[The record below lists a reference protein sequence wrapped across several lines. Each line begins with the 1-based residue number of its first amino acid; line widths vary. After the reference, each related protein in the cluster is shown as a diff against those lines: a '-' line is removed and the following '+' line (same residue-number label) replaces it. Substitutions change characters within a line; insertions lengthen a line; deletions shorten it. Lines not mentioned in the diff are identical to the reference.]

1 LVLLISSPS
10 AFQTFGLKTKTNPL
24 KLILP
29 MATKTI
35 FDAYSTYS
43 AIPEYKNQS
52 SVLISTL
59 GRYLIEAWGGQAP
72 LGDRTTPRERIAIE
86 DFLKTLPTTLLV
98 DSVKVLEE
106 AFEVKKIS
114 KANSKSYKSAYKS
127 FVDWAQNNGYY
138 SLKAELIVKA
148 TASETKPTLF
158 KRQPNG
164 SGQKVK
170 KNYHGKSCKQPYA
183 LMAKYSGSGVRG
195 GKLIYPNDYINDDL
209 EKELDAFK
217 KFRCQNHNCCKAT
230 IEKDINLI
238 FRILGWL
245 HRYKDLPLEELSLK
259 SIINFIQLKVPKKEA
274 INSKGKYN
282 HSIHMLK
289 KATARQ
295 DAVDLANENRNLIQE
310 YIDFLGC
317 HPNTKKIAIEACIAV
332 AKFVFR
338 NELGTDDYIDET
350 DLPIIRRLNQLFYIF
365 SKKAKSTPPS
375 IAHADKSIPWEQA
388 IGVLEL
394 YRQRADATKMDC
406 GVERDKNTIINN
418 LQTFL
423 SLAFM
428 LLIPVDRARTYYELE
443 LGKTFVHGIYS
454 GGRFTPASLMQD
466 PSIAVWYIHLMP
478 GDYKTGKIY
487 GEYWGIMPNVQFS
500 DGQKLYEYIDRW
512 LNEGREYKQKCNHNF
527 FFRQMEK
534 YKALNSSDWG
544 KRIKEVF
551 AHETGI
557 PVTPK
562 ELRKMYVTYL
572 NDQQA
577 TNAELKG
584 AAKAMHHSQSMQEKI
599 YNSQNILDSIAPVYA
614 LNERMHKMAFT
625 PAA

>member
-1 LVLLISSPS
+1 
-10 AFQTFGLKTKTNPL
+10 
-24 KLILP
+24 

-35 FDAYSTYS
+35 FDAYSAYS

-52 SVLISTL
+52 SVLISTI
-59 GRYLIEAWGGQAP
+59 GRYLIEAWGGQSP
-72 LGDRTTPRERIAIE
+72 SGDRTTPRERIAIE

-127 FVDWAQNNGYY
+127 FVDWVQKNRYY
-138 SLKAELIVKA
+138 TLKAELIVKA

-164 SGQKVK
+164 RGRKVK
-170 KNYHGKSCKQPYA
+170 DNYHGKSSKQPYA
-183 LMAKYSGSGVRG
+183 LMAKYNASSVMSGE
-195 GKLIYPNDYINDDL
+195 LIYPNDYINKDL
-209 EKELDAFK
+209 AENLEEFKE
-217 KFRCQNHNCCKAT
+217 FRCENHNCSKGT
-230 IEKDINLI
+230 LKKDIQHI
-238 FRILGWL
+238 YRILGWL
-245 HRYKDLPLEELSLK
+245 HRYKSLPLEELSLK
-259 SIINFIQLKVPKKEA
+259 SIINFIQLNIPRKEA
-274 INSKGKYN
+274 IDSKGKYN
-282 HSIHMLK
+282 YHKHILK
-289 KATARQ
+289 KAMAREE
-295 DAVDLANENRNLIQE
+295 AMDLANKNRNLIQE
-310 YIDFLGC
+310 FIDFVGG

-350 DLPIIRRLNQLFYIF
+350 DLPIIRRLNQLCNTL

-375 IAHADKSIPWEQA
+375 VAHADKSILWEEA
-388 IGVLEL
+388 INLLEL
-394 YRQRADATKMDC
+394 CRQKADAIRMGC
-406 GVERDKNTIINN
+406 GRKRDKNAIVND
-418 LQTFL
+418 LQIFL

-443 LGKTFVHGIYS
+443 IGKTFVRGIYE
-454 GGRFTPASLMQD
+454 GGRFTPESKMQD

-512 LNEGREYKQKCNHNF
+512 LNEGREYKQKCNHNL
-527 FFRQMEK
+527 FFRQIKK
-534 YKALNSSDWG
+534 YETLNSSGWSG
-544 KRIKEVF
+544 RIKDVF
-551 AHETGI
+551 AQETGI

-572 NDQQA
+572 NNQQA
-577 TNAELKG
+577 SNTVLKG
-584 AAKAMHHSQSMQEKI
+584 AAKSMHHSQSMQEKI
-599 YNSQNILDSIAPVYA
+599 YNSQNILDSIAPVYDF
-614 LNERMHKMAFT
+614 NERMHKMAFT